1 LAKGKELISKVR
13 ESDADINAR
22 TAGMIALLAIQQAEP
37 SFAMEILGAVRV
49 QNLTTVQNIRV
60 CLVFVFFGEG
70 KFCFLKAICYAEMG
84 RVEEAINVIHL
95 LAEQTPFNS
104 DRRRVFPL
112 VVRTIYI

>member
-1 LAKGKELISKVR
+1 MAKGKELISKVR

-60 CLVFVFFGEG
+60 CLVWVFWEKENFVF
-70 KFCFLKAICYAEMG
+70 
-84 RVEEAINVIHL
+84 
-95 LAEQTPFNS
+95 
-104 DRRRVFPL
+104 
-112 VVRTIYI
+112 

>member
-1 LAKGKELISKVR
+1 ML
-13 ESDADINAR
+13 
-22 TAGMIALLAIQQAEP
+22 
-37 SFAMEILGAVRV
+37 SFR
-49 QNLTTVQNIRV
+49 
-60 CLVFVFFGEG
+60 FFGEG